1 MSKGPC
7 IAIVGATGAVGR
19 EILTVLSQRDFPLG
33 NLRLLAS
40 HRSMGT
46 VISWRGTTYTVEKL
60 GEESFDGVDIVFFSA
75 GASISQRYAPIAVSR
90 GCLVVDN
97 SSAFRMNIDTPLVV
111 PEVNAHALVD
121 HSRLIAVPNC
131 STILLCVAIW
141 PLHQRAKIKR
151 ILVSTYQ
158 AASGAGAIAMAE
170 LAQQARDWVAEE
182 PITKQFFGRQYIFNV
197 FCHESK
203 MDQSSGYNNE
213 ELKMAEET
221 RKIFGNECLEIAATC
236 VRVPV
241 LRAHSQAVYL
251 TFENPISV
259 EESRSILKRAPGVEV
274 LDDREKNQHPEPILA
289 SHEDPVLVGR
299 IRQDLSRSDGQGL
312 ALFLAGD
319 QLRKGAALNAVQIA
333 EAVLKG

>member
-1 MSKGPC
+1 MSKVPC

-75 GASISQRYAPIAVSR
+75 GASISQRYAPIAVSH

-111 PEVNAHALVD
+111 PEVNPHALVD

-141 PLHQRAKIKR
+141 PLH
-151 ILVSTYQ
+151 
-158 AASGAGAIAMAE
+158 
-170 LAQQARDWVAEE
+170 
-182 PITKQFFGRQYIFNV
+182 
-197 FCHESK
+197 
-203 MDQSSGYNNE
+203 
-213 ELKMAEET
+213 
-221 RKIFGNECLEIAATC
+221 
-236 VRVPV
+236 
-241 LRAHSQAVYL
+241 
-251 TFENPISV
+251 
-259 EESRSILKRAPGVEV
+259 
-274 LDDREKNQHPEPILA
+274 
-289 SHEDPVLVGR
+289 
-299 IRQDLSRSDGQGL
+299 
-312 ALFLAGD
+312 
-319 QLRKGAALNAVQIA
+319 
-333 EAVLKG
+333 